1 VTNEEFGVFLDGLP
15 PSATPGAPPYIGVD
29 ECANSSVLDAA
40 IIQLG
45 NRDLAS
51 GAGPLWNQRRERADG
66 ELLYVMGG
74 PPRSWPVSDFL
85 DSKPVKHATWDD
97 EKVVSCLLAHFHGY
111 DRFVLLTANFRLN
124 EGGLRSLLRS
134 IAAPVLTERHR
145 QRFSLTVLFKGR
157 KIDIAQYAARVTR
170 VFEHGHFGFGYVE
183 RML

>member
-1 VTNEEFGVFLDGLP
+1 MICSRCQQQNP
-15 PSATPGAPPYIGVD
+15 PQAKFCLECATPLARQCANCGTPLPVSAKFCL
-29 ECANSSVLDAA
+29 ECAHPVGTS
-40 IIQLG
+40 
-45 NRDLAS
+45 RT
-51 GAGPLWNQRRERADG
+51 E
-66 ELLYVMGG
+66 
-74 PPRSWPVSDFL
+74 PRQAEAPARFGTPESY
-85 DSKPVKHATWDD
+85 

-111 DRFVLLTANFRLN
+111 DRLVLLSANFRLN

-157 KIDIAQYAARVTR
+157 KIDIAQYAERVTR